1 METLENQQARVIL
14 KKGRAKSALNRHPWI
29 FSGAI
34 DRVEGG
40 CEGGEI
46 VPVYSAEKRLLGKG
60 FFNPRSQI
68 RVRLLSFEDGPVGRE
83 FFQRRIQ
90 QALELRE
97 KLIPAHTTACRLLH
111 SEGDFLPGVV
121 VDCYGEVL
129 AAQFSSLGMA
139 KLKPLM
145 VEILR
150 ELLHPAA
157 IIERSEGASLQ
168 EEGLAPVK
176 QLLFGEQ
183 PGLVEILEN
192 DIRFRVDVLEGQKTG
207 FYLDQRDNR
216 RLIGELAAGNKTVL
230 NCFSYT
236 GGFSVYAALRGAA
249 TTSVD
254 ASEAALAL
262 AKENFGLNGLNPE
275 DHRFI
280 PGNVFEFL
288 REPPQSYDVIILDPP
303 AFVKHKK
310 DLEKAARGYKDINRL
325 AIKQVNSGG
334 LLLTCSC
341 SHFLNRDLFR
351 KIVFSAAQE
360 ASRNVQI
367 LAQPGQPPDHP
378 VNIFHPEGEYLKTLL
393 LRVFD

>member
-34 DRVEGG
+34 DRVEGE
-40 CEGGEI
+40 CEGGEV

-68 RVRLLSFEDGPVGRE
+68 RVRLLSFEDQPVNRE
-83 FFQRRIQ
+83 FFRRKIR

-97 KLIPAHTTACRLLH
+97 KLIPAHTTACRLVH
-111 SEGDFLPGVV
+111 SEGDFLPGLV
-121 VDCYGEVL
+121 VDRYGKVL

-145 VEILR
+145 VEILK
-150 ELLHPAA
+150 ELLRPAA
-157 IIERSEGASLQ
+157 IFERSEGSALR
-168 EEGLAPVK
+168 EEGLTPLK
-176 QLLFGEQ
+176 QSLWGET
-183 PGLVEILEN
+183 PGVVEILEN
-192 DIRFRVDVLEGQKTG
+192 NLRFRVDVPEGQKTG

-216 RLIGELAAGNKTVL
+216 RLIGELAAGSQALL

-236 GGFSVYAALRGAA
+236 GGFSVYAALQGAA

-254 ASEAALAL
+254 ASEPALAL
-262 AKENFGLNGLNPE
+262 ARENFGLNGLNPE
-275 DHRFI
+275 GHRFV
-280 PGNVFEFL
+280 PANVFEFL
-288 REPPQSYDVIILDPP
+288 REPPETYDIIILDPP
-303 AFVKHKK
+303 AFVKHRK

-325 AIKQVNSGG
+325 AIKQVKSGG

-341 SHFLNRDLFR
+341 SHFVNRDLFR

-360 ASRNVQI
+360 AGRNVQI

>member
-34 DRVEGG
+34 DRLEGG

-46 VPVYSAEKRLLGKG
+46 VSVYSAEKRLLGKG

-68 RVRLLSFEDGPVGRE
+68 RVRLLSFADEPVGRE
-83 FFQRRIQ
+83 FFRGRVR

-97 KLIPAHTTACRLLH
+97 KLVPAHTTACRLVH
-111 SEGDFLPGVV
+111 SEGDFLPGLV
-121 VDCYGEVL
+121 VDRYGDVL
-129 AAQFSSLGMA
+129 AAQCSSLGIA

-145 VEILR
+145 VEILK
-150 ELLHPAA
+150 ELLRPSA
-157 IIERSEGASLQ
+157 IFERSEGSALR
-168 EEGLAPVK
+168 EEGLAPLK
-176 QLLFGEQ
+176 QSLFGEP

-192 DIRFRVDVLEGQKTG
+192 NLRFRVDVLEGQKTG

-216 RLIGELAAGNKTVL
+216 RLIGELAADGKSLL
-230 NCFSYT
+230 NCFSYS

-254 ASEAALAL
+254 ASEAALSL

-275 DHRFI
+275 DHRFV

-288 REPPQSYDVIILDPP
+288 REPSESYDIIILDPP

-351 KIVFSAAQE
+351 KIVFAAAQE
-360 ASRNVQI
+360 AGRNVQI